1 MMADAY
7 TQAETL
13 QKLERLTQL
22 ETMVA
27 EQRIRIE
34 KYRTMY
40 ETIKTEHVQL
50 EEEKTKQDNAMKASK
65 EELHLMQQRFQE
77 LINQARLESDQKIQ
91 ECEELKIHVMTP
103 QKMEV
108 LRVKLQEEVEA
119 AYKQKLETA
128 DLELDKYRSDFNKLR
143 YEYSFLKS
151 EYEHEQTRARTMLEE
166 LTTQHRIEVDI
177 LNKDKEDLTEQ
188 LRRHEEHSDAQR
200 LRTLQKENAQLNM
213 KVKSLLDE
221 LDDIREKREASGL
234 QSDHV
239 TRLQA
244 RQLTELSAH
253 CKSLE
258 AEKDALKMQLERVQ
272 AELDRA
278 VKQQEISSHS
288 AMKFER
294 ENLQIRSEM
303 EELIHNHKVEINNVR
318 LCLTKDKGDLERERD
333 SFESQLQTSNNKIS
347 VLTQNIEAL
356 KEALSK
362 KEEELVRRVQ
372 EVKETEWEKISKLE
386 SHKLQAESQL
396 AEIERERNDLESMQ
410 RQQIEKLRERLGE
423 VSDIKDQL
431 EKELNSVKMKLS
443 QQVQIADQLEEAKR
457 QNQEHKAKH
466 QKLQNDYE
474 SLVTIGEEVKAENE
488 KLKDRF
494 SLLKKELKLSNEDM
508 EKQQENFE
516 RSIKDTK
523 KKMETEKKGNE
534 KELNE
539 LKKQLQDAKKKI
551 EKIVSFAKKKNKK
564 QKKVIED
571 LMSKIESQR
580 VEKEKTDA
588 EKKTLVR
595 SLNLEHERTKRAFE
609 RLRKRQTQFTH
620 LLHASSASIQEP
632 TPGPFQQNQLLTMS
646 FEPPRETTSSKM
658 HRDIDNLSPI
668 PNIDELINDTS
679 P

>member
-1 MMADAY
+1 MADAY

-396 AEIERERNDLESMQ
+396 AEIERQ
-410 RQQIEKLRERLGE
+410 
-423 VSDIKDQL
+423 DQL